1 MGWDSDPA
9 LPCYSTLAAAGPRAS
24 ENVTTSTTCWAPLPH
39 PSKERGPFPRLVS
52 LPFLLINPY
61 LGTNTVQVW
70 PIPRPIGRKS
80 KRALKGRR
88 RRHEA
93 ILIQHTSRGGSRRS
107 SSVHPL
113 PHRTPSLRRYAV
125 RSTYPSLPHRVLLF
139 PSFFIR
145 PFAAAIF
152 RGRLAS

>member
-1 MGWDSDPA
+1 MGQRPGTPI
-9 LPCYSTLAAAGPRAS
+9 PCYSGCRWT
-24 ENVTTSTTCWAPLPH
+24 
-39 PSKERGPFPRLVS
+39 PRLRKCGHVHHVLGPSSSSVQGKGPVS
-52 LPFLLINPY
+52 SPGGEPTFPVNKSY